1 MNVLGIRLN
10 DDEEALVN
18 QAAQL
23 ELQPG
28 DRGGSTS
35 WARRVLIREAK
46 KVVDE
51 AAPPLDGGL

>member
-1 MNVLGIRLN
+1 MSVLGIRLN
-10 DDEEALVN
+10 EDEEALVD

-28 DRGGSTS
+28 DRGGATS
-35 WARRVLIREAK
+35 WARRIILREAK